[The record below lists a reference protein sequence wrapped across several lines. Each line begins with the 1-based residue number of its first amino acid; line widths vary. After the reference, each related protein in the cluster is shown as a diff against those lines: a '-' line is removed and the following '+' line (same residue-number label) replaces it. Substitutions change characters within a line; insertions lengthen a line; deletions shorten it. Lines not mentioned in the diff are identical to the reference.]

1 MKWLAAFGAFWYDF
15 LVGDSIVLAI
25 GGVGT
30 LVLGYLVA
38 RTGGEAVPQ
47 VIVPAAV
54 LLTLFASLPWLWGR
68 K

>member
-1 MKWLAAFGAFWYDF
+1 VKWLAAFGAFWYDF
-15 LVGDSIVLAI
+15 IVGDSIVLAI

-38 RTGGEAVPQ
+38 RTTGEAVPQ
-47 VIVPAAV
+47 VIVPLAV